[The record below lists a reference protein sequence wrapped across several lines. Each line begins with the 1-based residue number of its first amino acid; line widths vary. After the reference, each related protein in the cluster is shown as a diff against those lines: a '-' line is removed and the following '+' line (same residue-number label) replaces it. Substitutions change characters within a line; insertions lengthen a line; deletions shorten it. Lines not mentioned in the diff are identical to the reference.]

1 LGAAPSVS
9 DRVWDPRALKEFDLG
24 ALRDGFSAIDGCFGA
39 SDGGILYKDSDSSIE
54 PLATAIAVASDGSST
69 KFTFAADATAVAAQ
83 TDYQICYWTS
93 KTFEGGAAGTEK
105 TTPVKVCTDKF
116 AITTCVYKEDATLTA
131 PTINT
136 AITTEIDLGAL
147 RQTMLSYDDCWADQA
162 THASAIL
169 FKDEAPLAPVGT
181 DQKITAFTLTST
193 KITIDGYNE
202 GETSPALPGYDVRA
216 CFHRF
221 NSDGTQDV
229 TNMVCTD
236 NDPAVKLTE
245 TFNEC
250 PVAFTVPSVTGVRKW
265 NVGEDVEFEFG
276 DIRNDVNSNADAD
289 ADLCFVDNTN
299 ILFNTDDSPV
309 AGQTILS

>member
-1 LGAAPSVS
+1 LGAAPSAS
-9 DRVWDPRALKEFDLG
+9 DQVWDPRADKEFTFG
-24 ALRDGFSAIDGCFGA
+24 SLRDGFSTNEGCFA
-39 SDGGILYKDSDSSIE
+39 TSSDGGLLYLDSDGSKVTA
-54 PLATAIAVASDGSST
+54 ATAIEDSATST
-69 KFTFAADATAVAAQ
+69 KFTFAADAAAVAAQ

-93 KTFEGGAAGTEK
+93 ETFEGGAAGTAL
-105 TTPVKVCTDKF
+105 TSPVKVCTGKF
-116 AITTCVYKEDATLTA
+116 AITTCVYADDATMTA

-147 RQTMLSYDDCWADQA
+147 RQDMLSYADCWADQA

-169 FKDEAPLAPVGT
+169 FKDDGSNPLAPVGA
-181 DQKITAFTLTST
+181 DQKITAFTLAST

-221 NSDGTQDV
+221 NSDGTQDA

-236 NDPAVKLTE
+236 PVVTLTE

-250 PVAFTVPSVTGVRKW
+250 PEAFSVPSVSGVRKW
-265 NVGEDVEFEFG
+265 SVGEDVEFEFG
-276 DIRNDVNSNADAD
+276 NIRNGVNSNGAAE

-299 ILFNTDDSPV
+299 ILYNSDDTPV
-309 AGQTILS
+309 AGQTVLS